1 MTMASRTGPWLELT
15 VRCDATAVDTV
26 AEVFAAYGIDQGIAV
41 EPEHPSDDPAAAAV
55 AGTPDAW
62 VTVRAALNLEDVD
75 PARWADIHG
84 DLWQVRQALWLRSRS
99 QPIGALTIVERQAVA
114 ETARWMD
121 DYTVHPVGHR
131 VLVRAPW
138 HAYEP
143 AADEVVIALDP
154 GRVFGTGYH
163 PSTQLSMEALEGE
176 LHAGDRVLDV
186 GVGSGALTI
195 AAALLGASAVDAVDI
210 EPAAVELARANAAR
224 NGVAGIVRVELG
236 SVGPDGPFPGRYDLV
251 VANIIAPV
259 LMELAPALAAA
270 AAPGGAL
277 LLGGVHEA
285 DEAEVCAAFEAEA
298 LALDRRAQR
307 EKWVTLV
314 WRNVRRG

>member
-1 MTMASRTGPWLELT
+1 MASRTGPWLDLT

-41 EPEHPSDDPAAAAV
+41 EPETPSDDPAAAAV

-84 DLWQVRQALWLRSRS
+84 DLWQVRQALWLRSRA

-154 GRVFGTGYH
+154 GRVFGSGYH
-163 PSTQLSMEALEGE
+163 PSTQLSMAALEAE

-210 EPAAVELARANAAR
+210 EPAAVALARANAAR

-236 SVGPDGPFPGRYDLV
+236 SVGPDGPFPGAYDLV

-270 AAPGGAL
+270 TAPGGAL

-285 DEAEVCAAFEAEA
+285 DEAEVCAAFAAEA

-307 EKWVTLV
+307 KEWVTLV
-314 WRNVRRG
+314 WRKVRRG